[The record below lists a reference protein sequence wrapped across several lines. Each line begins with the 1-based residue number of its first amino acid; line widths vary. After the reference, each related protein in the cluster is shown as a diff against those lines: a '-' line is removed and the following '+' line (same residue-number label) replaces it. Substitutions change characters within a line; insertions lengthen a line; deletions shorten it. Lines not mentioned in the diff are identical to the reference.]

1 MSYLVIAFLFILGTL
16 LGSFLNVVILRY
28 HTGMGLGGRSMCMS
42 CGKKLHAHELIP
54 LFSYLIQRG
63 KCRSC
68 KSSLSIQYP
77 IIEALSGFVVLILAL
92 TLSPILGY
100 SMAVFITL
108 FVYALFAF
116 SLLLVISVYDI
127 RHKVIPNA
135 LSLAFALISFF
146 SIYISIS
153 GPVVP
158 SVLELFSGVFLALP
172 FALLSLGSKERL
184 MGFGDVKLIFGIG
197 YLLGLSSGIMAVLLA
212 FWIGTVVA
220 LVLLL
225 FRKFGFNLKT
235 EVPFAPFLSLGTF
248 IVFVTNISV
257 ASYIALFV

>member
-1 MSYLVIAFLFILGTL
+1 
-16 LGSFLNVVILRY
+16 
-28 HTGMGLGGRSMCMS
+28 MCMS

-135 LSLAFALISFF
+135 LSLAFALLFNIHFYFGSSCSKCFGAILWSFL
-146 SIYISIS
+146 
-153 GPVVP
+153 GP
-158 SVLELFSGVFLALP
+158 SVCLT
-172 FALLSLGSKERL
+172 
-184 MGFGDVKLIFGIG
+184 IFGFKRKIN
-197 YLLGLSSGIMAVLLA
+197 GI
-212 FWIGTVVA
+212 W
-220 LVLLL
+220 
-225 FRKFGFNLKT
+225 RC
-235 EVPFAPFLSLGTF
+235 EVDIWNRVSLGTLFRNYGSTACFLDSNSCGSCF
-248 IVFVTNISV
+248 I
-257 ASYIALFV
+257 IA